1 MYFSLVPTPGY
12 NLSYLR
18 TQGIAD
24 EWALFSGHL
33 LPGDNGT
40 ENVWGWGGVN
50 NSIKGKLDSNVL
62 KDMFM

>member
-18 TQGIAD
+18 TQGID
-24 EWALFSGHL
+24 NEWALFSGRL

-40 ENVWGWGGVN
+40 ENVWAWGGEN
-50 NSIKGKLDSNVL
+50 NSLKGKLDS
-62 KDMFM
+62 